1 MPGYGLYPGP
11 EIRRLRSDFPD
22 HLICELHD
30 ESGRPVLVATLARR
44 CCPCP
49 ADLVTA
55 SDPAALRR
63 ALALSPHPSP
73 QRKSAR

>member
-1 MPGYGLYPGP
+1 MSGYALYPSQ
-11 EIRRLRSDFPD
+11 EIRRLRGDFPD

-30 ESGRPVLVATLARR
+30 EAGRPVFVATLARR

-55 SDPAALRR
+55 TTVTALRR
-63 ALALSPHPSP
+63 TLAP
-73 QRKSAR
+73 QRETAR

>member
-1 MPGYGLYPGP
+1 MPGYGLYPSP
-11 EIRRLRSDFPD
+11 EIRRLRGDFPD
-22 HLICELHD
+22 HLSCELHD

-49 ADLVTA
+49 AVLVTA
-55 SDPAALRR
+55 SDPTALRR
-63 ALALSPHPSP
+63 ALALSPHLSP

>member
-1 MPGYGLYPGP
+1 MPGYGLYPST
-11 EIRRLRSDFPD
+11 EIRRLRGDFPD

-49 ADLVTA
+49 AVLVTA
-55 SDPAALRR
+55 SDPTALRR
-63 ALALSPHPSP
+63 ALAPHLSP
-73 QRKSAR
+73 QRKSTR